1 MGVDIQP
8 LIADNDVHNLSCL
21 ASIIKAQGNNYDSI
35 LIQQGKQTYVY
46 SIGSSGN
53 TASKSFELD
62 EPISEIC
69 ARMQDAT
76 KEMMPH
82 LRETLFKYDGINNI
96 IFLDSKEMSLNDI
109 VKKA

>member
-1 MGVDIQP
+1 MVVDITP
-8 LIADNDVHNLSCL
+8 NILESDARNFPCVAL
-21 ASIIKAQGNNYDSI
+21 AIKAQGGNYDSV

-62 EPISEIC
+62 EPMSEIC